1 MTSVLHPLV
10 HVDIA
15 EAMEFYEQE
24 GGAKLAADFFYEYEV
39 VLKTIL
45 ERPLSFPSSDDVLR
59 RAMFDRFPF
68 HILFSIETTHIFIL
82 VVRHERRHP
91 DFGLDR

>member
-1 MTSVLHPLV
+1 MKTVLHPLV

-15 EAMEFYEQE
+15 DAMQFYEQA
-24 GGAKLAADFFYEYEV
+24 GGAKLAADFFHEYERT
-39 VLKTIL
+39 LERTN
-45 ERPLSFPSSDDVLR
+45 ERPLSFPSSDKILR

-68 HILFSIETTHIFIL
+68 HILFSIEPTRIFVL
-82 VVRHERRHP
+82 VIRHERRDP